1 MHNGA
6 PIQRI
11 DISKVPQINQKLFID
26 VGKSLKI
33 NCYGLDYISKD
44 ISQPF
49 NEDKN
54 VILEVNGT
62 PDTEI
67 HSKLDNYGSTF
78 FENIVNQIFK

>member
-1 MHNGA
+1 M
-6 PIQRI
+6 
-11 DISKVPQINQKLFID
+11 
-26 VGKSLKI
+26 KI
-33 NCYGLDYISKD
+33 
-44 ISQPF
+44 
-49 NEDKN
+49 KN